1 MTVHRREK
9 QQAYERVYIG
19 VYSYTSPEGMLQPR
33 RIRWVN
39 GQEWEV
45 DKVLDVRP
53 AAARKAGGL
62 GTRFLV
68 RIGRAE
74 RALFQD
80 MEGRWFVEGRVQGG
94 TVISHR

>member
-1 MTVHRREK
+1 MATQRGANQEI
-9 QQAYERVYIG
+9 YERVYIG
-19 VYSYTSPEGMLQPR
+19 VYSYTSPEGMLHPQ
-33 RIRWVN
+33 RIRWAN

-80 MEGRWFVEGRVQGG
+80 MEGRWFVEGRVQDGAPA
-94 TVISHR
+94 SRR